1 MEATAPNAPQSRA
14 YDEIVR
20 DLEACVRDL
29 EEGRLPLERA
39 IERFK
44 EGVDLAKL
52 AERRLQEAEG
62 QVNLLLKAADG
73 SEAEEPFDPG
83 AEGLPKGPRVQTSAP
98 RGRGGPGGDPVPF

>member
-1 MEATAPNAPQSRA
+1 MEATPQTPRA
-14 YDEIVR
+14 YDEIIR

-62 QVNLLLKAADG
+62 QVNLLLKGADG
-73 SEAEEPFDPG
+73 AEQEEPFDPG
-83 AEGLPKGPRVQTSAP
+83 PEAAPKGPRVQTSAP
-98 RGRGGPGGDPVPF
+98 RGKGSPGGDGVPF